1 MGTSFVVFAW
11 AQEGAPVSFGV
22 KGGVPVTD
30 AFNTLKGN
38 EASYVTNT
46 KRYLVGPTFEFHLP
60 LRFSIEFDA
69 LYRRLGFDYY
79 QLPGGSVSSGTV
91 ANSWQ
96 FPLLVKWAVLPGP
109 VRPFLDGGASV
120 QHVSGIE
127 QVSSALHA
135 VGVNPSH
142 PAEFNASLDVGLTV
156 GAGVEF
162 RIGRYLRVSPEMRY
176 TRWGSETFRDPVNA
190 LLRTN
195 RNQGDFLLGIT
206 F

>member
-1 MGTSFVVFAW
+1 MSI
-11 AQEGAPVSFGV
+11 GV
-22 KGGVPVTD
+22 KGGVPLTD

-38 EASYVTNT
+38 EASYATNT

-69 LYRRLGFDYY
+69 LYRRLGYDYY
-79 QLPGGSVSSGTV
+79 QSGGTVTSGTV

-96 FPLLVKWAVLPGP
+96 FPLLIKWAVLPGP

-127 QVSSALHA
+127 QVSSALRA
-135 VGVNPSH
+135 VGLSSSR
-142 PAEFNASLDVGLTV
+142 PAEFNASTDVGLTV

-162 RIGRYLRVSPEMRY
+162 RVGRYLRISPELRY

-190 LLRTN
+190 LLTTN